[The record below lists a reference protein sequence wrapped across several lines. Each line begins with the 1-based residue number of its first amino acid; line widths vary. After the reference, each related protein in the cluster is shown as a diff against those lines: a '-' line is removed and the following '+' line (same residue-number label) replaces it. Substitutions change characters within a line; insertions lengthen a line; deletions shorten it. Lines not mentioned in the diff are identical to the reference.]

1 MNNVWD
7 NLNKNIMDTP
17 NQNFRYVEWKSSDEM
32 HYSCLQWISELNFIK
47 DEQVFF
53 QDMLKEY
60 TVPILESHLLEEAK
74 SLIFKLTD
82 SEKQVEDLLKETTKH
97 RNGLQILLDGID
109 QPDQEKQYRE
119 EHKLLLKE
127 VNNFT
132 KKYQTLKKEIFKTV
146 STALKQQKQKKLLS

>member
-1 MNNVWD
+1 MN
-7 NLNKNIMDTP
+7 TP

-32 HYSCLQWISELNFIK
+32 HFSCLQWISELNFIK
-47 DEQVFF
+47 DEQLFF

-82 SEKQVEDLLKETTKH
+82 SEKKVESLLKAATKH
-97 RNGLQILLDGID
+97 RNGLQILVDGMD
-109 QPDQEKQYRE
+109 QPDKEKEYRE
-119 EHKLLLKE
+119 EHRSLLKE

-132 KKYQTLKKEIFKTV
+132 IEYQALKKDIFETV
-146 STALKQQKQKKLLS
+146 SKALKKQKQKKLLN

>member
-1 MNNVWD
+1 
-7 NLNKNIMDTP
+7 MDTS
-17 NQNFRYVEWKSSDEM
+17 NQNFRYVEWKSADEM

-47 DEQVFF
+47 DEQIFF

-82 SEKQVEDLLKETTKH
+82 SEKQVENLLKETTTH
-97 RNGLQILLDGID
+97 RNGLQIMVDGID
-109 QPDQEKQYRE
+109 QPDQEKKYRE
-119 EHKLLLKE
+119 EHRRLLKE

-132 KKYQTLKKEIFKTV
+132 IEYQALKKDIFKTV
-146 STALKQQKQKKLLS
+146 TKALKQQKQKKLLS

>member
-1 MNNVWD
+1 
-7 NLNKNIMDTP
+7 MDTS

-32 HYSCLQWISELNFIK
+32 HFSCLQWISELNFIK

-82 SEKQVEDLLKETTKH
+82 SEKQVENLLKEATKH
-97 RNGLQILLDGID
+97 RNGLQILLDGVD
-109 QPDQEKQYRE
+109 QPDQEKEYRE
-119 EHKLLLKE
+119 EHRRLLKE
-127 VNNFT
+127 VNNFSIQ
-132 KKYQTLKKEIFKTV
+132 YQALKKDIFETV
-146 STALKQQKQKKLLS
+146 TKALKQQKQKKLLS

>member
-1 MNNVWD
+1 MN
-7 NLNKNIMDTP
+7 TP

-47 DEQVFF
+47 DEQIFF

-60 TVPILESHLLEEAK
+60 TLPILESHLLEEAK

-82 SEKQVEDLLKETTKH
+82 SEKQVENLLKETTKH
-97 RNGLQILLDGID
+97 RNGLQIMVDGID

-119 EHKLLLKE
+119 EHRRLLKE
-127 VNNFT
+127 VNSFT
-132 KKYQTLKKEIFKTV
+132 IEYQALKKDIFTTV
-146 STALKQQKQKKLLS
+146 TRALKQQKQKKLLN